1 MKRPP
6 GRRVGARLAMRQGGH
21 CVSDLDQLKED
32 IVTANRILAHHN
44 VVDSFGH
51 VSVRHPGNPNRFLL
65 SRARAPMCVE
75 IGDIME
81 FTLDG
86 EVVGA
91 EPGKPYSERFI
102 HGAILAA
109 RPDVMSVVH
118 NHSPN
123 IVPFS
128 VVKKQ
133 CFCAIMHMASPV
145 GRDVPNWDIRD
156 KFGDSTNLLV
166 TNMDMGRD
174 LAQSLG
180 SRTVALMRGHG
191 CVVVGRSL
199 REAVF
204 TSVYT
209 EINAQMLGKA
219 LALGEVTTLSD
230 GEIAANT
237 KGRAGF
243 TLERGWEN
251 WCRSVGRPYHPLA
264 WEMGPGFSRT
274 DK

>member
-1 MKRPP
+1 M
-6 GRRVGARLAMRQGGH
+6 A
-21 CVSDLDQLKED
+21 DLNQLKED
-32 IVTANRILAHHN
+32 LVTANRILAANN
-44 VVDSFGH
+44 VLDSFGH
-51 VSVRHPGNPNRFLL
+51 VSIRHPGNPSHFLMA
-65 SRARAPMCVE
+65 RARAPMCVE
-75 IGDIME
+75 IDDIME
-81 FTLDG
+81 LTFDG
-86 EVVGA
+86 KIVGP
-91 EPGKPYSERFI
+91 ELGKPYSERFI
-102 HGAILAA
+102 HGAILEA
-109 RPDVMSVVH
+109 RSDVMSVVH

-156 KFGDSTNLLV
+156 KFGGSTNLLV
-166 TNMDMGRD
+166 TNMEMARD
-174 LAQSLG
+174 LAKSLD

-204 TSVYT
+204 TSIYT

-219 LALGEVTTLSD
+219 LAMGEVTYLSD

-251 WCRSVGRPYHPLA
+251 WCRSVGRPYYPLA
-264 WEMGPGFSRT
+264 MDMGAGFSRSDT
-274 DK
+274 

>member
-1 MKRPP
+1 MT
-6 GRRVGARLAMRQGGH
+6 
-21 CVSDLDQLKED
+21 DLDRLKD
-32 IVTANRILAHHN
+32 DLVTANRILADNN
-44 VVDSFGH
+44 VLDSFGH
-51 VSVRHPGNPNRFLL
+51 VSIRHPDNPDRFLMA
-65 SRARAPMCVE
+65 RARAPMCVE
-75 IGDIME
+75 IDDIMQFTLEGDI
-81 FTLDG
+81 
-86 EVVGA
+86 VGT

-102 HGAILAA
+102 HGAILEA
-109 RPDVMSVVH
+109 RPDVRSVVH

-123 IVPFS
+123 VVPFS

-133 CFCAIMHMASPV
+133 CFCAIMHMASPI

-166 TNMDMGRD
+166 TNMEMGRD
-174 LAQSLG
+174 LAKSLG
-180 SRTVALMRGHG
+180 MRTVALMRGHG

-204 TSVYT
+204 TSIYT

-219 LALGEVTTLSD
+219 LAMGEVTYLSD

-251 WCRSVGRPYHPLA
+251 WCRSVNRPYYPLA
-264 WEMGPGFSRT
+264 WDIGVGFSRS

>member
-1 MKRPP
+1 
-6 GRRVGARLAMRQGGH
+6 
-21 CVSDLDQLKED
+21 VSDLGQLKED
-32 IVTANRILAHHN
+32 LVTANRILAHHD

-51 VSVRHPGNPNRFLL
+51 VSVRHPERPDHFLL
-65 SRARAPMCVE
+65 SRARAPNCIE
-75 IGDIME
+75 RDDIME
-81 FTLDG
+81 FTLEG
-86 EVVGA
+86 KVVGP

-102 HGAILAA
+102 HGALYEA
-109 RPDVMSVVH
+109 RPEIMAVVH

-123 IVPFS
+123 VVPFT

-133 CFCAIMHMASPV
+133 CFCAIMHMAAPV

-156 KFGDSTNLLV
+156 KFGDATNLLV

-174 LAQSLG
+174 LAKSLG

-191 CVVVGRSL
+191 CVVVGKSL
-199 REAVF
+199 REVVF
-204 TSVYT
+204 TSIYT

-219 LALGEVTTLSD
+219 VALGEVTYLSD

-251 WCRSVGRPYHPLA
+251 WCREVGRPYYPLA

>member
-1 MKRPP
+1 MT
-6 GRRVGARLAMRQGGH
+6 
-21 CVSDLDQLKED
+21 DQCHLKED
-32 IVTANRILAHHN
+32 LVTANKILAQN
-44 VVDSFGH
+44 EVVDSFGH
-51 VSVRHPGNPNRFLL
+51 VSVRHPDRPDHFLL
-65 SRARAPMCVE
+65 SRARAPSCVE

-86 EVVGA
+86 EVVG
-91 EPGKPYSERFI
+91 PVPRKPYSERFI
-102 HGAILAA
+102 HGAIMAA
-109 RPDVMSVVH
+109 RPDVMAVVH

-128 VVKKQ
+128 VLTKQ
-133 CFCAIMHMASPV
+133 CFCAIMHLASPV
-145 GRDVPNWDIRD
+145 GRDVPNRD
-156 KFGDSTNLLV
+156 SRENFGDSTNLLV
-166 TNMDMGRD
+166 TTIDMAHD
-174 LAQSLG
+174 LAKSLG

-191 CVVVGRSL
+191 CVVVGKSL

-219 LALGEVTTLSD
+219 LALGEIIALSD

-237 KGRAGF
+237 NGRAGF

-251 WCRSVGRPYHPLA
+251 WCRSVDRPYYPLKRD
-264 WEMGPGFSRT
+264 MGPGFSRS
-274 DK
+274 DQ

>member
-1 MKRPP
+1 M
-6 GRRVGARLAMRQGGH
+6 V
-21 CVSDLDQLKED
+21 DLNQLKD
-32 IVTANRILAHHN
+32 DLVTANQILADNN
-44 VVDSFGH
+44 VLDSFGH
-51 VSVRHPGNPNRFLL
+51 ISIRHPANAGHFLMA
-65 SRARAPMCVE
+65 RARAPMCVE

-81 FTLDG
+81 FTLEG
-86 EVVGA
+86 KIVGP

-102 HGAILAA
+102 HGAILEA
-109 RPDVMSVVH
+109 RPDVWSVVH

-128 VVKKQ
+128 VLKKH

-145 GRDVPNWDIRD
+145 GRYVPNWEIRD

-166 TNMDMGRD
+166 TNMEMGRD
-174 LAQSLG
+174 LAKSLG
-180 SRTVALMRGHG
+180 MRTVALMRGHG

-209 EINAQMLGKA
+209 EINARMLGKA
-219 LALGEVTTLSD
+219 LAMGEVTYLSD
-230 GEIAANT
+230 GEITANT

-251 WCRSVGRPYHPLA
+251 WCRSVNRPYYPQT
-264 WEMGPGFSRT
+264 WDMGPGFSRS

>member
-1 MKRPP
+1 MT
-6 GRRVGARLAMRQGGH
+6 
-21 CVSDLDQLKED
+21 DLNQLKED
-32 IVTANRILAHHN
+32 LVTANRILADHN

-51 VSVRHPGNPNRFLL
+51 VSVRHPENPARFLL
-65 SRARAPMCVE
+65 SRARAPACVE
-75 IGDIME
+75 LDAIME
-81 FTLDG
+81 LTLEG
-86 EVVGA
+86 EVVGPV
-91 EPGKPYSERFI
+91 PGKPYSERFI

-109 RPDVMSVVH
+109 RPDIVSVVH

-123 IVPFS
+123 IVPFT
-128 VVKKQ
+128 VVKTQ
-133 CFCAIMHMASPV
+133 CFCAIMHMAAPV

-156 KFGDSTNLLV
+156 KFGDGTNLLV
-166 TNMDMGRD
+166 TNMDMARD
-174 LAQSLG
+174 LAKSLG
-180 SRTVALMRGHG
+180 SRTIALMRGHG

-204 TSVYT
+204 TSIYT

-219 LALGEVTTLSD
+219 LALGEITYLSD
-230 GEIAANT
+230 GEIAAST

-251 WCRSVGRPYHPLA
+251 WCRSVGRTYYPHA
-264 WEMGPGFSRT
+264 MDTGPGFSRT

>member
-1 MKRPP
+1 MT
-6 GRRVGARLAMRQGGH
+6 
-21 CVSDLDQLKED
+21 DLGLLKED
-32 IVTANRILAHHN
+32 LVTANRILAHHN

-51 VSVRHPGNPNRFLL
+51 VSARHPDRPDRFLL
-65 SRARAPMCVE
+65 SRARAPHCVE
-75 IGDIME
+75 LDDIME
-81 FTLDG
+81 FTLKG
-86 EVVGA
+86 EVVGPA
-91 EPGKPYSERFI
+91 PGKPYSERFI
-102 HGAILAA
+102 HGAILEA
-109 RPDVMSVVH
+109 RPDIMSVVH

-123 IVPFS
+123 VVPFS
-128 VVKKQ
+128 VVKTQ
-133 CFCAIMHMASPV
+133 CFCAIMHMAAPV

-166 TNMDMGRD
+166 TNLEMARD
-174 LAQSLG
+174 LAKSLAV
-180 SRTVALMRGHG
+180 RTVALMRGHG
-191 CVVVGRSL
+191 CVVVGKSL

-204 TSVYT
+204 TSIYT

-219 LALGEVTTLSD
+219 LALGEVTYLSD

-251 WCRSVGRPYHPLA
+251 WCREVGRPYRPLA
-264 WEMGPGFSRT
+264 MEMGPGFSRT

>member
-1 MKRPP
+1 M
-6 GRRVGARLAMRQGGH
+6 A
-21 CVSDLDQLKED
+21 DLIQLKND
-32 IVTANRILAHHN
+32 LVTANRILAEN
-44 VVDSFGH
+44 DVLDSFGH
-51 VSVRHPGNPNRFLL
+51 VSIRHPDNPGHFLMA
-65 SRARAPMCVE
+65 RARAPDCVQ
-75 IGDIME
+75 IDDIME
-81 FTLDG
+81 FTLEG
-86 EVVGA
+86 KVVGP

-102 HGAILAA
+102 HGAILEA

-123 IVPFS
+123 VVPFS

-133 CFCAIMHMASPV
+133 CFCAIMHMAAPI

-156 KFGDSTNLLV
+156 KFGDCTNLLV
-166 TNMDMGRD
+166 TNMEMARD
-174 LAQSLG
+174 LAKSLG
-180 SRTVALMRGHG
+180 MRTVALMRGHG

-204 TSVYT
+204 TSIYT

-219 LALGEVTTLSD
+219 LAMGEVTYLSD

-237 KGRAGF
+237 GGRAGF

-251 WCRSVGRPYHPLA
+251 WCRSVGRPYYPQT
-264 WEMGPGFSRT
+264 WDMGPGFSRS
-274 DK
+274 DV

>member
-1 MKRPP
+1 MTDLN
-6 GRRVGARLAMRQGGH
+6 RLID
-21 CVSDLDQLKED
+21 DL
-32 IVTANRILAHHN
+32 VTANRILADNN
-44 VVDSFGH
+44 VLDSFGH
-51 VSVRHPGNPNRFLL
+51 VSIRHPDIAGHFLMA
-65 SRARAPMCVE
+65 RARAPMCVE
-75 IGDIME
+75 IDDIME

-86 EVVGA
+86 KVVGP
-91 EPGKPYSERFI
+91 ERGKPYSERFI
-102 HGAILAA
+102 HGAILEA
-109 RPDVMSVVH
+109 RPDVNSVVH

-133 CFCAIMHMASPV
+133 CFCAIMHMAAPV

-156 KFGDSTNLLV
+156 KFGDNTNLLV
-166 TNMDMGRD
+166 TNMEMARD
-174 LAQSLG
+174 LAKSLG
-180 SRTVALMRGHG
+180 MRTVALMRGHG

-204 TSVYT
+204 TSIYT

-219 LALGEVTTLSD
+219 LALGEITYLSD

-251 WCRSVGRPYHPLA
+251 WCRSVNRPYYPLT
-264 WEMGPGFSRT
+264 WDMGPGFSRS

>member
-1 MKRPP
+1 LKD
-6 GRRVGARLAMRQGGH
+6 
-21 CVSDLDQLKED
+21 DL
-32 IVTANRILAHHN
+32 VTANRILADNN
-44 VVDSFGH
+44 VLDSFGH
-51 VSVRHPGNPNRFLL
+51 VSIRHPDDPHHFLM
-65 SRARAPMCVE
+65 SRARAPMCIE

-81 FTLDG
+81 FSLDG
-86 EVVGA
+86 NVVGT
-91 EPGKPYSERFI
+91 EPGRPYSERFI
-102 HGAILAA
+102 HGAIMEA
-109 RPDVMSVVH
+109 RPDVMAVVH

-128 VVKKQ
+128 VVKKRR
-133 CFCAIMHMASPV
+133 FGAIMHMASPV

-174 LAQSLG
+174 LAKSLG
-180 SRTVALMRGHG
+180 MRTVALMRGHG
-191 CVVVGRSL
+191 SVVVGTSL

-204 TSVYT
+204 TSVYM
-209 EINAQMLGKA
+209 EINAQMLNKA
-219 LALGEVTTLSD
+219 LAMGEVTYLSD
-230 GEIAANT
+230 GEIAANI

-251 WCRSVGRPYHPLA
+251 WCRSVDRPYYSLT
-264 WEMGPGFSRT
+264 WETGPDYSKS

>member
-1 MKRPP
+1 MT
-6 GRRVGARLAMRQGGH
+6 
-21 CVSDLDQLKED
+21 DLNQLKED
-32 IVTANRILAHHN
+32 LVTANRILAHHN

-81 FTLDG
+81 FTFDG
-86 EVVGA
+86 EVVGPD
-91 EPGKPYSERFI
+91 PGKPYSERFI

-251 WCRSVGRPYHPLA
+251 WCRSVGRPYYPLA

-274 DK
+274 DN

>member
-1 MKRPP
+1 MT
-6 GRRVGARLAMRQGGH
+6 
-21 CVSDLDQLKED
+21 DLSQIKDDL
-32 IVTANRILAHHN
+32 VTANRILADNN
-44 VVDSFGH
+44 VLGSFGH
-51 VSVRHPGNPNRFLL
+51 VSIRHPDNPGHFLM
-65 SRARAPMCVE
+65 SRARAPMCVQ
-75 IGDIME
+75 IADIME

-86 EVVGA
+86 KIVGS

-102 HGAILAA
+102 HGAVLEA
-109 RPDVMSVVH
+109 RPDAMAVVH

-128 VVKKQ
+128 VVKSQ
-133 CFCAIMHMASPV
+133 RFGAIMHMASPV

-174 LAQSLG
+174 LAKTLAA
-180 SRTVALMRGHG
+180 RTVAMMRGHG
-191 CVVVGRSL
+191 SVVVGKSL
-199 REAVF
+199 REVVF
-204 TSVYT
+204 TSVYM

-219 LALGEVTTLSD
+219 LAMGDVTYLSD

-251 WCRSVGRPYHPLA
+251 WCRSVERPYYPQS
-264 WEMGPGFSRT
+264 WELGAGYSRT

>member
-1 MKRPP
+1 MNQLRPEAP
-6 GRRVGARLAMRQGGH
+6 MTALAKITPII
-21 CVSDLDQLKED
+21 DLSQIKED
-32 IVTANRILAHHN
+32 LVTANRILADNN
-44 VVDSFGH
+44 VLDSFGH
-51 VSVRHPGNPNRFLL
+51 VSIRHPDYPNHFLM

-86 EVVGA
+86 KVVGP

-102 HGAILAA
+102 HGSILEA
-109 RPDVMSVVH
+109 RPEVMSVVH

-133 CFCAIMHMASPV
+133 RFGAVMHMGAPI
-145 GRDVPNWDIRD
+145 GCNVPNWDICD
-156 KFGDSTNLLV
+156 HFGDSTNLLV
-166 TNMDMGRD
+166 TNAEMGRD
-174 LAQSLG
+174 LAKALG
-180 SRTVALMRGHG
+180 SNTVALMRGHG
-191 CVVVGRSL
+191 SVVVGRSL

-204 TSVYT
+204 TSVYL
-209 EINAQMLGKA
+209 EINAQMLGRA
-219 LALGEVTTLSD
+219 LAMGDVTYLSE

-243 TLERGWEN
+243 TWERGWEN
-251 WCRSVGRPYHPLA
+251 WCRSVGRNYYPQSWA
-264 WEMGPGFSRT
+264 TGPGYSQT

>member
-1 MKRPP
+1 M
-6 GRRVGARLAMRQGGH
+6 
-21 CVSDLDQLKED
+21 SDLSLLKED
-32 IVTANRILAHHN
+32 LVTANRILADNN
-44 VVDSFGH
+44 VLDSFGH
-51 VSVRHPGNPNRFLL
+51 ISVRHPDNSNHFLM
-65 SRARAPMCVE
+65 SRARAPNCVE

-86 EVVGA
+86 QIIGP

-102 HGAILAA
+102 HGAIMEA
-109 RPDVMSVVH
+109 RPEVTAVVH
-118 NHSPN
+118 NHSPS

-133 CFCAIMHMASPV
+133 RFGAIMHMAAPV
-145 GRDVPNWDIRD
+145 GPNVPNWDICD
-156 KFGDSTNLLV
+156 HFGDHTNLLV

-174 LAQSLG
+174 LAKTLAHN
-180 SRTVALMRGHG
+180 TVALMRGHG
-191 CVVVGRSL
+191 SVVVGKSM

-204 TSVYT
+204 TSVYL
-209 EINAQMLGKA
+209 EINAQMLSKA
-219 LALGEVTTLSD
+219 LAMGEVTFMSE
-230 GEIAANT
+230 GEVAANT

-251 WCRSVGRPYHPLA
+251 WCRSVNRPYYPLS
-264 WEMGPGFSRT
+264 WDMGAGYSNS

>member
-1 MKRPP
+1 M
-6 GRRVGARLAMRQGGH
+6 V
-21 CVSDLDQLKED
+21 DLNQLKD
-32 IVTANRILAHHN
+32 DLVTANQILADNN
-44 VVDSFGH
+44 VLDSFGH
-51 VSVRHPGNPNRFLL
+51 ISIRHPANAGHFLMA
-65 SRARAPMCVE
+65 RARAPMCVE
-75 IGDIME
+75 IDDIME
-81 FTLDG
+81 FTLEG
-86 EVVGA
+86 KIVGP

-102 HGAILAA
+102 HGAILEA
-109 RPDVMSVVH
+109 RPDVWSVVH

-145 GRDVPNWDIRD
+145 GRNVPNWEIRD

-166 TNMDMGRD
+166 SSMEMGRD
-174 LAQSLG
+174 LAKSLG
-180 SRTVALMRGHG
+180 MRTVALMRGHG

-209 EINAQMLGKA
+209 EINARMLGKA
-219 LALGEVTTLSD
+219 LAMGKVTYLSD

-251 WCRSVGRPYHPLA
+251 WCRSVNRPYYPQT
-264 WEMGPGFSRT
+264 WDMGLGFSRS

>member
-1 MKRPP
+1 M
-6 GRRVGARLAMRQGGH
+6 ANLN
-21 CVSDLDQLKED
+21 QLKED
-32 IVTANRILAHHN
+32 LVTANRILAANN
-44 VVDSFGH
+44 VLDSFGH
-51 VSVRHPGNPNRFLL
+51 VSIRHPDNPEHFLMA
-65 SRARAPMCVE
+65 RARAPMCVE
-75 IGDIME
+75 IDDIME

-86 EVVGA
+86 KVVGPA
-91 EPGKPYSERFI
+91 PGKPYSERFI
-102 HGAILAA
+102 HGAILEA
-109 RPDVMSVVH
+109 RPDVGSVVH
-118 NHSPN
+118 NHSPSV
-123 IVPFS
+123 VPFS

-166 TNMDMGRD
+166 TNMEMARD
-174 LAQSLG
+174 LAKSLG

-204 TSVYT
+204 TSIYS
-209 EINAQMLGKA
+209 EINARMLGKA
-219 LALGEVTTLSD
+219 LALGEVTYLSD

-251 WCRSVGRPYHPLA
+251 WCRSVGRPYYPLA
-264 WEMGPGFSRT
+264 MDMGLGFSRSDT
-274 DK
+274 